1 MGGKILVAED
11 DPEARELL
19 LLLLEG
25 GEYSLFE
32 AADGMEAL
40 DLLRTEQPDL
50 LITDI
55 VMPRMDGYELVR
67 RLRQDDRTANTSVI
81 FCSASYHER
90 EVREMARS
98 LGVQSTLA
106 KPFDFKTVRTT
117 VDAAL
122 AARSNAPMPEPVAAP
137 AAPVVGSAQER
148 LSALVAFSRR
158 LFGLTEPEAIVEST
172 CHASRDILLAQCA
185 FFLIRLL
192 QLGLEI
198 RDLGEGGLQF
208 IDG

>member
-1 MGGKILVAED
+1 MLAGMGGKILVAED

-25 GEYSLFE
+25 GEYSLLE

-67 RLRQDDRTANTSVI
+67 RLRQDDRTAHTSVI

-122 AARSNAPMPEPVAAP
+122 AARSSTTPPEPVPFP
-137 AAPVVGSAQER
+137 AASVVGGAQD
-148 LSALVAFSRR
+148 A
-158 LFGLTEPEAIVEST
+158 
-172 CHASRDILLAQCA
+172 
-185 FFLIRLL
+185 
-192 QLGLEI
+192 
-198 RDLGEGGLQF
+198 
-208 IDG
+208 

>member
-1 MGGKILVAED
+1 MVGKILVAED

-25 GEYSLFE
+25 GEYSLLE

-81 FCSASYHER
+81 FCSAS
-90 EVREMARS
+90 
-98 LGVQSTLA
+98 
-106 KPFDFKTVRTT
+106 
-117 VDAAL
+117 
-122 AARSNAPMPEPVAAP
+122 
-137 AAPVVGSAQER
+137 
-148 LSALVAFSRR
+148 
-158 LFGLTEPEAIVEST
+158 
-172 CHASRDILLAQCA
+172 
-185 FFLIRLL
+185 
-192 QLGLEI
+192 
-198 RDLGEGGLQF
+198 
-208 IDG
+208 

>member
-1 MGGKILVAED
+1 MLCVLAACVDSCGTVAGVGGKILVAED

-25 GEYSLFE
+25 GEYSLLE

-67 RLRQDDRTANTSVI
+67 RLREDDRTAHTSVI

-106 KPFDFKTVRTT
+106 KPFDHRTVRTT

-122 AARSNAPMPEPVAAP
+122 AAR
-137 AAPVVGSAQER
+137 
-148 LSALVAFSRR
+148 
-158 LFGLTEPEAIVEST
+158 
-172 CHASRDILLAQCA
+172 ASSSLADT
-185 FFLIRLL
+185 I
-192 QLGLEI
+192 
-198 RDLGEGGLQF
+198 
-208 IDG
+208 

>member
-25 GEYSLFE
+25 GEYSLLE

-106 KPFDFKTVRTT
+106 KPFDFKTVRRT

-122 AARSNAPMPEPVAAP
+122 AARSSTTLPEPVAIP
-137 AAPVVGSAQER
+137 AAAVVGGAQER
-148 LSALVAFSRR
+148 LRALVAFSRR
-158 LFGLTEPEAIVEST
+158 PFGLPEPEAIVEST
-172 CHASRDILLAQCA
+172 
-185 FFLIRLL
+185 
-192 QLGLEI
+192 
-198 RDLGEGGLQF
+198 
-208 IDG
+208 

>member
-1 MGGKILVAED
+1 MLAGMGGKILVAED

-25 GEYSLFE
+25 GDYSLLE

-67 RLRQDDRTANTSVI
+67 RLGQDDRTAHTSVI

-122 AARSNAPMPEPVAAP
+122 AARSSTTPPATFCSRSVHSWSLPMAKARVMQPLRAVW
-137 AAPVVGSAQER
+137 R
-148 LSALVAFSRR
+148 
-158 LFGLTEPEAIVEST
+158 T
-172 CHASRDILLAQCA
+172 
-185 FFLIRLL
+185 IRS
-192 QLGLEI
+192 
-198 RDLGEGGLQF
+198 
-208 IDG
+208 IDC